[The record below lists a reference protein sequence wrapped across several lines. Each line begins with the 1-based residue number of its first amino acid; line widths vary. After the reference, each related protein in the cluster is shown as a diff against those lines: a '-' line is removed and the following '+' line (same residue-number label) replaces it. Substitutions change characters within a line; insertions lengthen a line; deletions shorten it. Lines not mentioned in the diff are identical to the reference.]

1 MWELRNL
8 ASINFYM
15 WKLKFID
22 FVFFEPFIENSPK
35 CGAIMIQEMDPVERN
50 LQTHVEHPPKAKQ

>member
-1 MWELRNL
+1 MR
-8 ASINFYM
+8 
-15 WKLKFID
+15 KLKFID
-22 FVFFEPFIENSPK
+22 FVFFEPFIEKSPK